1 MDARTERRLDVLQA
15 WLLLL
20 PPLALALP
28 SPWSPFTGA
37 PDVISIGAGLCALG
51 VLPALLV
58 SALRAF
64 LGREDEERAAAIPL
78 GAPLLLAPL
87 ALAAYHLD
95 RATDSFNAWRALV
108 GLAGA
113 TGAYMVASSLGEPG
127 RRVLQRGLPI
137 VTLMLLASIFLE
149 PGLDGTLAVTVQGAI
164 GNTGDLAEAALP
176 GAILGAGA
184 FLTTRGPLAL
194 LGLLA
199 LVGTALH
206 AGLVPVYAGAAAV
219 GAAVIGA
226 FAASAL
232 GRGEASGAAAA
243 RRARLLLVAL
253 LVAALG
259 TLGRQAI
266 SGSDEEPASAPPAVQ
281 ETMETSTP
289 PAIGETTGGFTFR
302 RLTWARI
309 PSALADTGVDGA
321 GPGQFQAI
329 FPPYRDP
336 AEIELSSRY
345 RAEPTPTEVEHAHN
359 DLLTALVEY
368 GWLGG
373 GAFVLLLLLTVA
385 RALGAIAGPEDARRD
400 FALVALAMIA
410 MAFVN
415 APLLYAP
422 LSHVLAFM
430 AFGVVAAP
438 ALDAPRKNGNAGF
451 AAHVIVLVAAGLVAP
466 RSLDLV
472 RYGRA
477 MAGIPATFEQVGDRV
492 RNNPEKLAAVLD
504 GALHHAP
511 DACMALEKE
520 AQLMM
525 STGAPLAEQLEAHE
539 AFLAR
544 RPKSLAGLVNLGI
557 VLAMG
562 SSFEAAQ
569 VRFEEA
575 LRLDPGNP
583 KVLRNL
589 VRVSFDL
596 REARDFEDALSDAF
610 EAGAIDE
617 SDVREYAYEALVGC
631 RLEVAAP
638 AVRALREARGQA
650 PLDTKDQNQL
660 FSAAD
665 AARAAGDDEMRSAY
679 RTAFDFLVALDHLNS
694 GSFGNAVTKAR
705 QAYQRAR
712 DAGVDTGPARLRLA
726 AAHAAAGD
734 AAEAE
739 RVLGLDLVRPRDRD
753 FLSAV
758 EVEKLTGAGLLKS
771 PSAGNL
777 LPR

>member
-28 SPWSPFTGA
+28 SPWSPFSGA

-51 VLPALLV
+51 LLPAQLV
-58 SALRAF
+58 STLRAF
-64 LGREDEERAAAIPL
+64 LGRGDEERAAAIPL

-113 TGAYMVASSLGEPG
+113 TGAYMAASSLGEVG
-127 RRVLQRGLPI
+127 RGVLRRGLPL
-137 VTLMLLASIFLE
+137 VTLLLLASIFLE
-149 PGLDGTLAVTVQGAI
+149 PGLDGDLETTVQGAI
-164 GNTGDLAEAALP
+164 GNTGDLAEAAIP

-184 FLTTRGPLAL
+184 FLTTGGPLAL
-194 LGLLA
+194 LGLVA
-199 LVGTALH
+199 LIGTALF
-206 AGLVPVYAGAAAV
+206 AGLVPVHAGAAAI
-219 GAAVIGA
+219 GAAVIAA
-226 FAASAL
+226 FAAATL
-232 GRGEASGAAAA
+232 GRGDADGMAAA

-253 LVAALG
+253 LVAAVG
-259 TLGRQAI
+259 TFAGQALSQPDGDPATAAPAAAEP
-266 SGSDEEPASAPPAVQ
+266 SGTEA
-281 ETMETSTP
+281 P

-302 RLTWARI
+302 RLTWARV
-309 PSALADTGVDGA
+309 PAAMADTGLDGA

-345 RAEPTPTEVEHAHN
+345 RAEPTPIEVEHAHN
-359 DLLTALVEY
+359 DALTALVEY

-373 GAFVLLLLLTVA
+373 GAFLLLLLVTIA
-385 RALGAIAGPEDARRD
+385 RAVGAIAGPEDARRD

-410 MAFVN
+410 MALVN
-415 APLLYAP
+415 APLLYSP

-438 ALDAPRKNGNAGF
+438 GLDAPRGNGKAGF
-451 AAHVIVLVAAGLVAP
+451 AAHAIVLVATALVAP

-477 MAGIPATFEQVGDRV
+477 MAEIPATFEQVGDRE
-492 RNNPEKLAAVLD
+492 RNDPGKLIATLD
-504 GALHHAP
+504 GALRHAP
-511 DACMALEKE
+511 DACWALEKK
-520 AQLMM
+520 AQLMRA
-525 STGAPLAEQLEAHE
+525 TGAPLAEQLEIHTE
-539 AFLAR
+539 FLAR
-544 RPKSLAGLVNLGI
+544 RPKSVAGLINLGL

-562 SSFEAAQ
+562 SSFEAA
-569 VRFEEA
+569 RERTEA
-575 LRLDPGNP
+575 ALQLDPGNP
-583 KVLRNL
+583 TVLRNL
-589 VRVSFDL
+589 VRVTFDV
-596 REARDFEDALSDAF
+596 RDAGEFEDALAKASAARAV
-610 EAGAIDE
+610 EE
-617 SDVREYAYEALVGC
+617 DVVRKYAYEALVGC

-638 AVRALREARGQA
+638 AVDAHRAARGQA
-650 PLDTKDQNQL
+650 PLDTEDQNQL
-660 FSAAD
+660 FGAAE
-665 AARAAGDDEMRSAY
+665 AARTSGDEEMRAAY

-734 AAEAE
+734 PAEAE
-739 RVLGLDLVRPRDRD
+739 RILGLGPVRRRDGD

-758 EVEKLTGAGLLKS
+758 ESEVLTAAGLLKPASASTLS
-771 PSAGNL
+771 P
-777 LPR
+777 R

>member
-1 MDARTERRLDVLQA
+1 MDARTDRRLDVLQA

-20 PPLALALP
+20 PPLTLALP

-37 PDVISIGAGLCALG
+37 PDVISIGTGLCALG
-51 VLPALLV
+51 LLPALLV
-58 SALRAF
+58 SAVRAF

-87 ALAAYHLD
+87 GLAAYHLD

-113 TGAYMVASSLGEPG
+113 TGAYVAASSLGESG
-127 RRVLQRGLPI
+127 RRVLQRTLPI

-149 PGLDGTLAVTVQGAI
+149 PDLDGALGRTVQGAI
-164 GNTGDLAEAALP
+164 GNTGDLAEAAVP
-176 GAILGAGA
+176 GAVLGAGA
-184 FLTTRGPLAL
+184 FLTTGGPLAL
-194 LGLLA
+194 VGLLA
-199 LVGTALH
+199 LIGTALY
-206 AGLVPVYAGAAAV
+206 AGLVPVYAGGFAI
-219 GAAVIGA
+219 GAAVIAA
-226 FAASAL
+226 FAASSL
-232 GRGEASGAAAA
+232 GRGEAGGAAAA

-259 TLGRQAI
+259 TFGRQAV
-266 SGSDEEPASAPPAVQ
+266 SSTGGDPASDAPAAEDPSGAP
-281 ETMETSTP
+281 TP
-289 PAIGETTGGFTFR
+289 PAIGETTGGITFR

-309 PSALADTGVDGA
+309 PAVLADTGVDGA

-345 RAEPTPTEVEHAHN
+345 RAEPTPVEVEHAHN
-359 DLLTALVEY
+359 DALTALVEY

-373 GAFVLLLLLTVA
+373 GALLLLLLLTVA
-385 RALGAIAGPEDARRD
+385 RALAALAGPEDERRD
-400 FALVALAMIA
+400 FALVALAMVA
-410 MAFVN
+410 MALVN
-415 APLLYAP
+415 GPLLYSP

-438 ALDAPRKNGNAGF
+438 ALDAPRENGKAGF
-451 AAHVIVLVAAGLVAP
+451 GAHAIVLVAAGLVAP
-466 RSLDLV
+466 KSLDLV

-477 MAGIPATFEQVGDRV
+477 MAEIPATFEQIGDRE
-492 RNNPEKLAAVLD
+492 RNDPERLIATLD
-504 GALHHAP
+504 SALRHSP
-511 DACMALEKE
+511 DASWALEKK
-520 AQLMM
+520 AQLMRA
-525 STGAPLAEQLEAHE
+525 TGAPLAEQLEIHLE
-539 AFLAR
+539 FLER
-544 RPKSLAGLVNLGI
+544 RPKSVAGLINLGL

-562 SSFEAAQ
+562 SSFEAA
-569 VRFEEA
+569 RERTEEA

-583 KVLRNL
+583 TVLRNL
-589 VRVSFDL
+589 VRVTFDL
-596 REARDFEDALSDAF
+596 RDAEDVEEALASASA
-610 EAGAIDE
+610 AGAVDE
-617 SDVREYAYEALVGC
+617 DIVRKYAYEALVGC

-638 AVRALREARGQA
+638 TVRAFREARGEA
-650 PLDTKDQNQL
+650 PLDTADQNQL
-660 FSAAD
+660 FSAAE
-665 AARAAGDDEMRSAY
+665 AARAAGDEEMRAAY
-679 RTAFDFLVALDHLNS
+679 QTAFDFLVALDHLNS

-734 AAEAE
+734 VPEAE
-739 RVLGLDLVRPRDRD
+739 RVLGLGPVRRRDGD

-758 EVEKLTGAGLLKS
+758 EMDALRSAGLLR
-771 PSAGNL
+771 PASAGNL
-777 LPR
+777 VPR

>member
-28 SPWSPFTGA
+28 SPWSLFTGA

-64 LGREDEERAAAIPL
+64 LSRDDEERAAAIPM

-87 ALAAYHLD
+87 GLAAYHLE

-113 TGAYMVASSLGEPG
+113 TGAYMAASSLGEAG

-137 VTLMLLASIFLE
+137 VTLMLLVSIFLE
-149 PGLDGTLAVTVQGAI
+149 PGLDGALEVTVQGAI

-184 FLTTRGPLAL
+184 FLATGGPLAL

-199 LVGTALH
+199 LFGAALH
-206 AGLVPVYAGAAAV
+206 AGLVPVYAGAAAM
-219 GAAVIGA
+219 GAAVIAA
-226 FAASAL
+226 FAASAI
-232 GRGEASGAAAA
+232 GRGDAGGAAAA
-243 RRARLLLVAL
+243 RRARLLLVAV

-259 TLGRQAI
+259 TVGRQAF
-266 SGSDEEPASAPPAVQ
+266 SGSDGEP
-281 ETMETSTP
+281 ESTP
-289 PAIGETTGGFTFR
+289 PTIEEADEGSTPPSIGETTGGFTFR
-302 RLTWARI
+302 RLTWARV
-309 PSALADTGVDGA
+309 PDALADTGVDGA

-345 RAEPTPTEVEHAHN
+345 RAEPTPVEVEHAHN
-359 DLLTALVEY
+359 DALTALVEY

-373 GAFVLLLLLTVA
+373 GAFVLLLVLTVA

-400 FALVALAMIA
+400 FALVALAMVA
-410 MAFVN
+410 MALLN

-422 LSHVLAFM
+422 LSHFLAFM

-438 ALDAPRKNGNAGF
+438 ALDAPRENGNAGF
-451 AAHVIVLVAAGLVAP
+451 TAHAVVLLAAALVAP

-477 MAGIPATFEQVGDRV
+477 MAEIPATFERLGDRE
-492 RNNPEKLAAVLD
+492 RNDPEKLVAALD
-504 GALHHAP
+504 GALRHAP
-511 DACMALEKE
+511 DACWALEKK
-520 AQLMM
+520 AQLMRA
-525 STGAPLAEQLEAHE
+525 TGAPLVDQLEIHTE
-539 AFLAR
+539 FLER
-544 RPKSLAGLVNLGI
+544 RPKSVAGLINIGL

-562 SSFEAAQ
+562 SSFEAA
-569 VRFEEA
+569 RERTEEA
-575 LRLDPGNP
+575 RRLDPGNP
-583 KVLRNL
+583 TVLRNL
-589 VRVSFDL
+589 VRVTFDL
-596 REARDFEDALSDAF
+596 RDADAF
-610 EAGAIDE
+610 EGALSRASEAGALEEGI
-617 SDVREYAYEALVGC
+617 VRKYAYEALIGC
-631 RLEVAAP
+631 RIEVAAP
-638 AVRALREARGQA
+638 AVRAHREAGGEA
-650 PLDTKDQNQL
+650 PLDARDENQL
-660 FSAAD
+660 FGAAE
-665 AARAAGDDEMRSAY
+665 AARADGDDEMRAAY

-726 AAHAAAGD
+726 AAHVAAGD

-739 RVLGLDLVRPRDRD
+739 RVLGLGPVRRRDGD
-753 FLSAV
+753 FLSPI
-758 EVEKLTGAGLLKS
+758 EVEALTGAGLLKS
-771 PSAGNL
+771 ASASNL
-777 LPR
+777 VPR